1 MRKEIYMILSNFTK
15 RRNDFLTELALLFL
29 FFAIFSVSQISAQT
43 LSSPIIADSGN
54 FPEIKD
60 SKDKYGPLFSIE
72 KDFRIEKMQVSGGA
86 EIITLFA
93 NLKGLTDSA
102 EEKAEEVPLIS
113 ILRDTL
119 GDEKIENDRLRFVW
133 SLSYA
138 KPSMRQR
145 FSAAVPFLYSGK
157 RNKKEVKDGMPPV
170 LMDLEP
176 VNKDFWDKAFWTV
189 FRSLIIEDFSIPV
202 RAAALQY
209 RANSENYQKSQ
220 IARVLAVLSLY
231 EAVEDKKILNIT
243 DLKDIQARLM
253 LSDKLFGSFMQNENL
268 HRVYKTEN
276 KQITGNRGQN
286 WELLR
291 QYAEAQDLYFEPLE
305 MPDRSATHALVWIA
319 KEDLE
324 RNKNK
329 SFNGR
334 FLNIKNPWNDKRLKD
349 WKGYEEIRWF
359 DENNR
364 QVEDDAPNAK
374 PKTLIPLALYGLDF
388 PKIPTILVDF
398 RDQNNP
404 KKREMSRRVLNDL
417 AYNVLSISRI
427 SNLPFFVGNFIYDFV
442 MKRRGIDINQ
452 KSRVNS
458 YAQLK
463 FLLSL
468 NASLDPTFRDEIA
481 GRLETVSINPLENNL
496 NAENRI
502 AKRQY
507 QNLMEYAKNPNG
519 LPKKLEKLRGEEMT
533 RLKHTKR
540 QRFLYNL
547 ARVVT
552 FGVYKHRENYTP
564 ELRYAM
570 DLQRQLEYHERFLR
584 EVARNSVRPEID
596 NDLPAIKKSL
606 EFISRHGERAKPKT
620 VEAIARIFSISEIED
635 IRHLCLSGLHK
646 IENSQSK
653 KELRAVY
660 KNEKNDWRWRNTA
673 AVYLNIPANN
683 KNTGVDSLQDLN
695 D

>member
-1 MRKEIYMILSNFTK
+1 MILSNFTK

>member
-1 MRKEIYMILSNFTK
+1 M
-15 RRNDFLTELALLFL
+15 
-29 FFAIFSVSQISAQT
+29 
-43 LSSPIIADSGN
+43 
-54 FPEIKD
+54 
-60 SKDKYGPLFSIE
+60 
-72 KDFRIEKMQVSGGA
+72 
-86 EIITLFA
+86 
-93 NLKGLTDSA
+93 
-102 EEKAEEVPLIS
+102 S
-113 ILRDTL
+113 ILCDTL
-119 GDEKIENDRLRFVW
+119 GDDKIENDRLRFVW

-145 FSAAVPFLYSGK
+145 FSAAIPFLYSGK
-157 RNKKEVKDGMPPV
+157 QNKKKVKDGMPPV
-170 LMDLEP
+170 LIDLEP

-189 FRSLIIEDFSIPV
+189 FRSLIIEDFSIPA

-231 EAVEDKKILNIT
+231 EAVENKKILSNT

-253 LSDKLFGSFMQNENL
+253 LSGKLFGSFMQNENL

-276 KQITGNRGQN
+276 KQINGNRGQN

-305 MPDRSATHALVWIA
+305 MPDRSATHALVWLA

-324 RNKNK
+324 LKKNK
-329 SFNGR
+329 SFSGR

-364 QVEDDAPNAK
+364 QVEDGAPNAK
-374 PKTLIPLALYGLDF
+374 PRTLIPLALYGLDF

-427 SNLPFFVGNFIYDFV
+427 SNLPFFVGNFVYDFV

-452 KSRVNS
+452 KSRINS

-496 NAENRI
+496 CAEIRL

-533 RLKHTKR
+533 RLIHTKR

-552 FGVYKHRENYTP
+552 FGIYKHRENYTP
-564 ELRYAM
+564 ELRDAM

-596 NDLPAIKKSL
+596 SDLSAIKKSL
-606 EFISRHGERAKPKT
+606 EFISLHGDRAKPKT
-620 VEAIARIFSISEIED
+620 VEAIARIFSISETEN
-635 IRHLCLSGLHK
+635 IRLLCLSGLHK

-660 KNEKNDWRWRNTA
+660 KNENYDWRWRNTA
-673 AVYLNIPANN
+673 AVYLNISANS
-683 KNTGVDSLQDLN
+683 KNTGVDSLQNLN